1 MEIYF
6 PYNLF
11 VRKFLNFL
19 FIYSIK
25 EKIWLHL
32 LLKKKF
38 NIDIYFENLT
48 IELHDLYILNTYV
61 KFHSNRILFTIRSI
75 NLFFMNNFRLQN
87 LKI

>member
-11 VRKFLNFL
+11 VQKFLNFL

-75 NLFFMNNFRLQN
+75 NLFCMNNFRLQN